1 VVFHPLPT
9 VHAGGTQVILYG
21 EHIQIPASAHRT
33 HLTYKWSPA
42 TNLNR
47 DDILNPTA
55 SPLHDIRYKLV
66 VTSKDGCTSEVK
78 RSNEDIIFIKVLPL
92 LKIPNTFTP
101 NGDGINDTW
110 VIKNLDKYVGAT
122 VEIFNRYGAK
132 VFHAEGNYKPRDG
145 KLGSQNLPV
154 GTYFY
159 FINPHNGHKVI
170 SGSIAIIR

>member
-1 VVFHPLPT
+1 MDLHILP
-9 VHAGGTQVILYG
+9 V
-21 EHIQIPASAHRT
+21 ASYKF
-33 HLTYKWSPA
+33 LTEQY
-42 TNLNR
+42 
-47 DDILNPTA
+47 
-55 SPLHDIRYKLV
+55 
-66 VTSKDGCTSEVK
+66 
-78 RSNEDIIFIKVLPL
+78 
-92 LKIPNTFTP
+92 
-101 NGDGINDTW
+101 
-110 VIKNLDKYVGAT
+110 IKNLDKYVGAT

>member
-1 VVFHPLPT
+1 M
-9 VHAGGTQVILYG
+9 
-21 EHIQIPASAHRT
+21 
-33 HLTYKWSPA
+33 
-42 TNLNR
+42 
-47 DDILNPTA
+47 
-55 SPLHDIRYKLV
+55 
-66 VTSKDGCTSEVK
+66 
-78 RSNEDIIFIKVLPL
+78 LPL